1 MSIFLYATDN
11 VLAYKDEMINIM
23 AKVVKETDEVLFTQF
38 GQSKE
43 DITFFVSMT
52 DDDMAEELEN
62 QSVIQMTNAKL
73 VDGFLRRYQ

>member
-1 MSIFLYATDN
+1 MCLTID
-11 VLAYKDEMINIM
+11 YKDEMIKIM
-23 AKVVKETDEVLFTQF
+23 AKIVKETDDVLFNQF

-43 DITFFVSMT
+43 DIIFFVSMT

-73 VDGFLRRYQ
+73 VDGFLHRYQ